1 MLSILK
7 RLLDFAGNEK
17 QKIINSFIFGGIN
30 SLFEILPITAI
41 ITVITDVIN
50 NNVSFKTMY
59 MSFGIMLVS
68 ILGQIVFG
76 NLGRTGGITASYRM
90 CTNRRI
96 EIGEKMKHSPMGYFS
111 ENRLGELTSTVTT
124 TLSDLENSAKDI
136 FQQIINGFIGGI
148 LINFWL
154 LSYEWRLGIISIIGL
169 IVALIVF
176 SLSQKPSKD
185 LAPKRQKVQIALVV
199 SILEYV
205 QGMSVVKTF
214 SLGNKTEEAVVKASE
229 DSCDINIKT
238 EHAFSNLGS
247 IYQSVFKFLS
257 FAILLGSSYL
267 LISGEIDAKKAVMLM
282 VASFMLYKSVE
293 IAGSIAA
300 LTRVLEYSLDNAIDA
315 LNAPVLDEKQS
326 DLVPA
331 NHNIEFKNVNFGY
344 NNSLVL
350 KEISLSL
357 AENTTTALIGA
368 SGSGKTTLCN
378 LISRFWDVN
387 DGEILLGGVNI
398 KDYSYKN
405 LMSNISIVFQ
415 NVYLFEDSIKNN
427 IKFGNPNVS
436 DEDIIETAKKAKC
449 HEFISALPNGYETV
463 IGEGGSTLSGGE
475 KQRIAI
481 ARAMLK
487 NAPIIIL
494 DEATSSLDPE
504 NEYDVTKAIDELS
517 KNKTVIIIAHRLST
531 VRNADKIVVLNEGKI
546 DQIGTHDELIEKDGI
561 YKKFISLR
569 SKAVNWKI
577 QK

>member
-7 RLLDFAGNEK
+7 RLLDFSGNEK

-30 SLFEILPITAI
+30 SLFEILPVTAI
-41 ITVITDVIN
+41 ITVITDVIHD
-50 NNVSFKTMY
+50 NVSFKTMY
-59 MSFGIMLVS
+59 MSFGIMLIS

-76 NLGRTGGITASYRM
+76 NLGRTGGITTSYRM

-96 EIGEKMKHSPMGYFS
+96 EIGEKMKYSPMGYFS

-169 IVALIVF
+169 ILALIVF
-176 SLSQKPSKD
+176 SMSQKPSRD
-185 LAPKRQKVQIALVV
+185 LAPKRQKAQIALVV

-214 SLGNKTEEAVVKASE
+214 SLGNKTKEAVVKASE
-229 DSCDINIKT
+229 ESCDVNIKT

-267 LISGEIDAKKAVMLM
+267 LIGGEIDAEKAVMLM

-315 LNAPVLDEKQS
+315 LNAPVLEEKQS
-326 DLVPA
+326 DSTPA
-331 NHNIEFKNVNFGY
+331 NHNIDFKNVNFGY
-344 NNSLVL
+344 DKSLVL
-350 KEISLSL
+350 KNISLSI
-357 AENTTTALIGA
+357 AENTTTALVGA

-378 LISRFWDVN
+378 LISRFWDIN

-427 IKFGNPNVS
+427 IKFGNPS
-436 DEDIIETAKKAKC
+436 ATDEEIIETAKKAKC
-449 HEFISALPNGYETV
+449 HEFISALPNGYDTV

-504 NEYDVTKAIDELS
+504 NEHDVTQAIDELS

-546 DQIGTHDELIEKDGI
+546 NQIGTHNELIEKDGI
-561 YKKFISLR
+561 YKNFISLR
-569 SKAVNWKI
+569 SKAVSWKI
-577 QK
+577 